1 MNIIQ
6 SIYQSLI
13 VQVRGINTRYS
24 RPSIQMTP
32 LVKICLV
39 SLRFYLFL
47 LIGLLIY
54 KFITVVG
61 R

>member
-6 SIYQSLI
+6 SIYQSMI
-13 VQVRGINTRYS
+13 AQVRGINMRYS